1 MVIKSSFL
9 NAFFGNAAT
18 KKAPSKQH
26 FEGVVMSKYDI
37 ILNALRT
44 NDNGIS
50 SVKLAKIAKYKEM
63 LEKQN
68 KPPEQV
74 EVLPKAEEQKI
85 VEEKLPE
92 EQTIVEKVEEQK
104 SSILKKK
111 KVVNEPV

>member
-50 SVKLAKIAKYKEM
+50 SVKLAKIAKTTRGSVSARIAEMRDEGYAILARRGSDNKNIYM
-63 LEKQN
+63 LESNSRSKRTMSMYR
-68 KPPEQV
+68 
-74 EVLPKAEEQKI
+74 QKGA
-85 VEEKLPE
+85 PAFFA
-92 EQTIVEKVEEQK
+92 
-104 SSILKKK
+104 S
-111 KVVNEPV
+111 